1 MIEQD
6 RSFEPLEN
14 LEQIEI
20 PETKA
25 VKNREIMKRD
35 IEAILLLSG
44 DDLQIEEL
52 SKYFKKGMDIIKDI
66 LFDIRE
72 EMRDRGINLYIK
84 GGRVYLAT
92 NPKSGETVHCFFNQ
106 ESRPKKLSAAAMETL
121 SIIAYRQPVTKGDVE
136 EIRGVAVD
144 GVMGSLEEKKLI
156 AVCGKREGI
165 GRPNLYEVTDTFLAY
180 MGIESVE
187 ELPNYREVREK
198 IDGKDED
205 K

>member
-52 SKYFKKGMDIIKDI
+52 SKYFKKGMDTIKDI

-72 EMRDRGINLYIK
+72 EMRDRGINLYVK

-136 EIRGVAVD
+136 DIRGVAVD
-144 GVMGSLEEKKLI
+144 GVMSSLEEKKLI

-187 ELPNYREVREK
+187 ELPNYREVRDR

>member
-25 VKNREIMKRD
+25 IKNREIMKRD

-52 SKYFKKGMDIIKDI
+52 SKYFKKGMDTIKDI

-72 EMRDRGINLYIK
+72 EMRDRGINLYVK
-84 GGRVYLAT
+84 GDRVYLAT

-136 EIRGVAVD
+136 DIRGVAVD
-144 GVMGSLEEKKLI
+144 GVMSSLEEKKLI

-187 ELPNYREVREK
+187 ELPNYREVRDR

>member
-52 SKYFKKGMDIIKDI
+52 SKYFKRGMDTIKDI

-121 SIIAYRQPVTKGDVE
+121 SIIAYRQPVTKGDIE
-136 EIRGVAVD
+136 DIRGVAVD
-144 GVMGSLEEKKLI
+144 GVMNSLEEKKLI
-156 AVCGKREGI
+156 AICGKREGI
-165 GRPNLYEVTDTFLAY
+165 GRPNVYEVTDTFLAY

>member
-1 MIEQD
+1 MIEQY

-52 SKYFKKGMDIIKDI
+52 SKYFKRGMDTIKDI

-136 EIRGVAVD
+136 DIRGVAVD
-144 GVMGSLEEKKLI
+144 GVMNSLEEKKLI

-187 ELPNYREVREK
+187 ELPNYREVRDR

>member
-1 MIEQD
+1 MTEQD
-6 RSFEPLEN
+6 RFFEPLEN
-14 LEQIEI
+14 LEQTEI
-20 PETKA
+20 PEAKA
-25 VKNREIMKRD
+25 VKKREIMKRD

-52 SKYFKKGMDIIKDI
+52 SKYFKKGIDAIKDI
-66 LFDIRE
+66 LYDIRE
-72 EMRDRGINLYIK
+72 EFRDRGINLYIK

-121 SIIAYRQPVTKGDVE
+121 SIIAYRQPVTKGE
-136 EIRGVAVD
+136 IEAIRGVAVD
-144 GVMGSLEEKKLI
+144 GVMHSLEEKKLI
-156 AVCGKREGI
+156 AICGKREGI

-187 ELPNYREVREK
+187 ELPNYREVRDK

>member
-52 SKYFKKGMDIIKDI
+52 SKYFKRGMDTIKDI

-136 EIRGVAVD
+136 DIRGVAVD
-144 GVMGSLEEKKLI
+144 GVMNSLEEKKLI

-187 ELPNYREVREK
+187 ELPNYREVRER

>member
-52 SKYFKKGMDIIKDI
+52 SKYFKRGMDTIKDI

-121 SIIAYRQPVTKGDVE
+121 SIIAYRQPVTKGDIE
-136 EIRGVAVD
+136 DIRGVAVD
-144 GVMGSLEEKKLI
+144 GVMNSLEEKKLI

-165 GRPNLYEVTDTFLAY
+165 GRPNVYEVTDTFLAY

-187 ELPNYREVREK
+187 ELPNYREVRER

>member
-1 MIEQD
+1 MIEQY

-52 SKYFKKGMDIIKDI
+52 SKYFKRGMDTIKDI

-121 SIIAYRQPVTKGDVE
+121 SIIAYRQPVTKGDIE
-136 EIRGVAVD
+136 DIRGVAVD
-144 GVMGSLEEKKLI
+144 GVMNSLEEKKLI

-187 ELPNYREVREK
+187 ELPNYREVRDR

>member
-52 SKYFKKGMDIIKDI
+52 SKYFKRGMDTIKDI

-121 SIIAYRQPVTKGDVE
+121 SIIAYRQPVTKGDIE
-136 EIRGVAVD
+136 DIRGVAVD
-144 GVMGSLEEKKLI
+144 GVMNSLEEKKLI
-156 AVCGKREGI
+156 AICGKREGI

-187 ELPNYREVREK
+187 ELPNYREVRER